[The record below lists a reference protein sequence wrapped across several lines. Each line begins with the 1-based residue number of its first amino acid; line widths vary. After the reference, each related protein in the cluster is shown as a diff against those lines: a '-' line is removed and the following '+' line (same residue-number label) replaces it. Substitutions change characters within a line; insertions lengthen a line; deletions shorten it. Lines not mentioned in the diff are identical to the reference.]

1 MAPSWLRCAGSMG
14 GRVAKAA
21 KKAAKAK
28 KARKPRK
35 PKAIGR
41 PTTYSLKVA
50 GAICERLVE
59 GQSLR
64 AICKDEAM
72 PGLSTVFQWLA
83 AHHEFADLYARARE
97 EQAETLAAEI
107 VEIADEQ
114 CTMVRADKHSSRDD
128 DGGGNTEV
136 VFDSAAVARNRLRV
150 DARKWVAAKLK
161 PRVYG
166 DKVQLA
172 DADGNKLPPAPQFI
186 VGPVTA
192 LVKPEPVEE

>member
-1 MAPSWLRCAGSMG
+1 M
-14 GRVAKAA
+14 AKAA

-28 KARKPRK
+28 KTRKPRK

-83 AHHEFADLYARARE
+83 AHTEFADLYARARE

-114 CTMVRADKHSSRDD
+114 CTMVRADKHPTVKGQDD
-128 DGGGNTEV
+128 EGSLEV
-136 VFDSAAVARNRLRV
+136 VFDATAVARNRLRV